1 LRRKSRLQ
9 NKELMYGILFISPW
23 IIGFLVFQLYP
34 IVMSLYYSFTNF
46 SLIKPPDW
54 IGLSNY
60 IQLFTKDKNFYLALS
75 NTLYIAL
82 IGVPVQLVFSF
93 ICALLL
99 NQKIRSQVFFRTIF
113 IVPTIMPAVAT
124 AILFRWVFNPEIG
137 LVNSLLAA
145 VHINGPTWFADPN
158 WAKPT
163 LIIMLCWTVGSTIII
178 YLAGLQ
184 GVPTELYESAE
195 IEGANGLQKLGFITI
210 PLISP
215 ITLFN
220 LITGLIYAFQMFT
233 EPFTLSGGTDAST
246 LGRPQGSLLFYSIYL
261 YQNAFYFTRMGKAS
275 AMAWVLLV
283 VIMIVTLVTL
293 RTGNRWTNYEIR

>member
-1 LRRKSRLQ
+1 
-9 NKELMYGILFISPW
+9 M
-23 IIGFLVFQLYP
+23 
-34 IVMSLYYSFTNF
+34 
-46 SLIKPPDW
+46 
-54 IGLSNY
+54 
-60 IQLFTKDKNFYLALS
+60 
-75 NTLYIAL
+75 
-82 IGVPVQLVFSF
+82 
-93 ICALLL
+93 
-99 NQKIRSQVFFRTIF
+99 
-113 IVPTIMPAVAT
+113 
-124 AILFRWVFNPEIG
+124 
-137 LVNSLLAA
+137 
-145 VHINGPTWFADPN
+145 
-158 WAKPT
+158 
-163 LIIMLCWTVGSTIII
+163 
-178 YLAGLQ
+178 
-184 GVPTELYESAE
+184 
-195 IEGANGLQKLGFITI
+195 QKLGFITI